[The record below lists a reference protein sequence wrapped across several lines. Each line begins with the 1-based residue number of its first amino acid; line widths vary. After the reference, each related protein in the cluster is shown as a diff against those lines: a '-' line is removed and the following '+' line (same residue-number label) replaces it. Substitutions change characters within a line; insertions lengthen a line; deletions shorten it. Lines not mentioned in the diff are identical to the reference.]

1 MDKSES
7 TFLPL
12 TLFFFQSLL
21 LFSDVVESL
30 NSASLSIF
38 FATLSTHMIKSKLIN
53 QTIQALEI
61 QIWERDK
68 MLLGLGPLGG
78 ADCCGG
84 LVVASCVRCTV
95 LPLLLLHGCSAVVP
109 PPKSSILRSSLF
121 YRKLGFRFFFFFLVV
136 AYKSPIFSLFIIFV
150 SCHNLA

>member
-1 MDKSES
+1 MES
-7 TFLPL
+7 SQSLPL
-12 TLFFFQSLL
+12 SLWLFFFFFFQSLL

-121 YRKLGFRFFFFFLVV
+121 YRKLGFRFFFFFFGSGLEIPCFFPFYYMCVL
-136 AYKSPIFSLFIIFV
+136 P
-150 SCHNLA
+150 